1 MCWLKKNWLWIVL
14 LILFFFMRWEK
25 QHFTV
30 EKWERDPEA
39 RNEIVYD
46 LMDRYELVGMT
57 EKEVEDFLGENGLSR
72 IAGDDQRY
80 LSYEIGMEPG
90 WISVDVAWLYLVLE
104 KDVVT
109 ECYIVTG

>member
-1 MCWLKKNWLWIVL
+1 MRWLKKNWLWIVL

-30 EKWERDPEA
+30 EKWERDPDA

-57 EKEVEDFLGENGLSR
+57 EKEVAAALRIPLS
-72 IAGDDQRY
+72 
-80 LSYEIGMEPG
+80 
-90 WISVDVAWLYLVLE
+90 SVKNRLYRARKALQKQLQE
-104 KDVVT
+104 EVVP
-109 ECYIVTG
+109 